1 MIDDRIS
8 VSASG
13 LLTSVL
19 VVFALGVC
27 LLLGVRLDDSW
38 RGLQRA
44 RHNAQL
50 VVADRDLFD
59 ALQSY
64 RAVRGMIQAALQ
76 DQDDP
81 HQGIAALLAK
91 SDAQVQAALSD
102 VTPDLLEADS
112 EHLAN
117 LHRVWDRSVSLR
129 RELET
134 VAAKPR
140 AQRRLDQAPAW
151 YNSTLVAEAAVT
163 DLSGAL
169 AAKAGAADPVI
180 GGFVQATQY
189 AWKVRLALGDE
200 CATVRASFA
209 DAKPLDVERLSKV
222 AGLRGAVSL
231 GMSLLEDLL
240 RRPGMPGRLSEA
252 RLEAARSVQAAFQ
265 ERDLAYT
272 GLGTPAQLR
281 STAWETACQSP
292 FAPVLQIGEAAFD
305 AMFANAADRSRDG
318 VRGMATEAVL
328 FIAAILAL
336 LLGLLLVRRRIIMPV
351 RALTAAIR
359 TLAAGDHGVEIPVQR
374 RHDEFGAMARAVE
387 VFKQNAIE
395 RLHLENEHQLQT
407 EHAAM
412 DKRAALVAMA
422 DKVETETGMALGSI
436 GIRTATMMTEVEAM
450 SASARRAGA
459 SAEGAAGA
467 AAQALANAET
477 VAGAAEQLAASI
489 REIGTQVGHSTTV
502 VGRAVAAGGETRTTI
517 ETLNDRVGR
526 IGAVAEMIGEIAA
539 KTNLLAL
546 NATIEAARAGDA
558 GKGFAVVAAEVKQL
572 ATQTA
577 RSTAEISG
585 HISEVRAATSASVAA
600 VGRIETTIGEIN
612 AIANSIATAVEE
624 QGAAT
629 AEISRSVS
637 ETAAATNEVTRR
649 IGEVSQEAEQTG
661 RRTAQVLAETITLS
675 GEVDNLRDS
684 VIRAVRTSTTDV
696 DRRQS
701 PRSVVDLPCQLT
713 VAGHGTSAARI
724 ADLSAGGAS
733 VHGGPAL
740 PVGTSG
746 TLEADGIGITL
757 PFSVRAVVDATL
769 HLAFVLNDATA
780 ARLREA
786 IERLRPRRAA

>member
-1 MIDDRIS
+1 
-8 VSASG
+8 
-13 LLTSVL
+13 
-19 VVFALGVC
+19 
-27 LLLGVRLDDSW
+27 
-38 RGLQRA
+38 
-44 RHNAQL
+44 
-50 VVADRDLFD
+50 
-59 ALQSY
+59 
-64 RAVRGMIQAALQ
+64 
-76 DQDDP
+76 
-81 HQGIAALLAK
+81 
-91 SDAQVQAALSD
+91 
-102 VTPDLLEADS
+102 
-112 EHLAN
+112 
-117 LHRVWDRSVSLR
+117 
-129 RELET
+129 
-134 VAAKPR
+134 
-140 AQRRLDQAPAW
+140 
-151 YNSTLVAEAAVT
+151 
-163 DLSGAL
+163 
-169 AAKAGAADPVI
+169 
-180 GGFVQATQY
+180 
-189 AWKVRLALGDE
+189 
-200 CATVRASFA
+200 
-209 DAKPLDVERLSKV
+209 
-222 AGLRGAVSL
+222 
-231 GMSLLEDLL
+231 
-240 RRPGMPGRLSEA
+240 
-252 RLEAARSVQAAFQ
+252 
-265 ERDLAYT
+265 
-272 GLGTPAQLR
+272 
-281 STAWETACQSP
+281 
-292 FAPVLQIGEAAFD
+292 
-305 AMFANAADRSRDG
+305 
-318 VRGMATEAVL
+318 
-328 FIAAILAL
+328 
-336 LLGLLLVRRRIIMPV
+336 
-351 RALTAAIR
+351 
-359 TLAAGDHGVEIPVQR
+359 
-374 RHDEFGAMARAVE
+374 
-387 VFKQNAIE
+387 
-395 RLHLENEHQLQT
+395 
-407 EHAAM
+407 
-412 DKRAALVAMA
+412 
-422 DKVETETGMALGSI
+422 
-436 GIRTATMMTEVEAM
+436 
-450 SASARRAGA
+450 
-459 SAEGAAGA
+459 
-467 AAQALANAET
+467 
-477 VAGAAEQLAASI
+477 
-489 REIGTQVGHSTTV
+489 
-502 VGRAVAAGGETRTTI
+502 
-517 ETLNDRVGR
+517 
-526 IGAVAEMIGEIAA
+526 MIGEIAA

-629 AEISRSVS
+629 AEISRSVN